1 VRRALLLAGIVVA
14 VGAAIVAI
22 NRLVD
27 PRNQFYS
34 GAPLTAAL
42 ESKCLLADDVVRT
55 RSYPEFKRDLFGR
68 RRRTAVVLGSNVTSA
83 RGVNLGFPGYGP
95 GPLLDAMRFL
105 AHAAP
110 RGQFT
115 VYLQTEFSWFDAQA
129 RLHAFHK
136 PWTSTLRYLFS
147 PWTLKSSLDLM
158 RRSRTLAFTGWQK
171 EQVGRACVVDR
182 GSPYPAWRPDGT
194 LVPAPAGEANATARR
209 FAWRR
214 LTPLDRALAIAQAQR
229 WRVVGFSGPR
239 AASPLWETYT
249 RELNALFAKHGYRWR
264 VRTMRR

>member
-1 VRRALLLAGIVVA
+1 MRKGVLLAGIVIA
-14 VGAAIVAI
+14 VGAAIAAI

-27 PRNQFYS
+27 PRNEFYS

-55 RSYPEFKRDLFGR
+55 RSYPEFKRDLFR
-68 RRRTAVVLGSNVTSA
+68 RRRSTAVVLGSNVTSG

-95 GPLLDAMRFL
+95 GPLLDAMRVL

-115 VYLQTEFSWFDAQA
+115 VYLQTDLSWFDAQA
-129 RLHAFHK
+129 QLNAFHK
-136 PWTSTLRYLFS
+136 PWASKLRYLFS
-147 PWTLKSSLDLM
+147 PWTLKSSLELM

-171 EQVGRACVVDR
+171 EQAGRTCVVDR

-194 LVPAPAGEANATARR
+194 LVGAATGERGSTPRR

-214 LTPLDRALAIAQAQR
+214 LTTIDRALAIAQAQS

-249 RELNALFAKHGYRWR
+249 RELDALFARHGYRLR
-264 VRTMRR
+264 IRTMRR

>member
-1 VRRALLLAGIVVA
+1 MLRALLLAGIVIA
-14 VGAAIVAI
+14 VGAAIAAI

-27 PRNQFYS
+27 PRNEFYS

-42 ESKCLLADDVVRT
+42 ESKCLLADDVVGT
-55 RSYPEFKRDLFGR
+55 RSYPEFKRDLFSR
-68 RRRTAVVLGSNVTSA
+68 RRPTAVVLGSNVTSG

-105 AHAAP
+105 EHAAT

-115 VYLQTEFSWFDAQA
+115 VYLQTDFSWFDAQA
-129 RLHAFHK
+129 RLDAFHE
-136 PWTSTLRYLFS
+136 PWTSKLRYLFS

-171 EQVGRACVVDR
+171 EQAGRACVVDR

-194 LVPAPAGEANATARR
+194 LVGAAAGERGSTPRR
-209 FAWRR
+209 FAFRR
-214 LTPLDRALAIAQAQR
+214 LTPLDRALAIGEAQR

-239 AASPLWETYT
+239 AASPLWETYI
-249 RELNALFAKHGYRWR
+249 RELKALFAKHGYRWR
-264 VRTMRR
+264 IRRMQS